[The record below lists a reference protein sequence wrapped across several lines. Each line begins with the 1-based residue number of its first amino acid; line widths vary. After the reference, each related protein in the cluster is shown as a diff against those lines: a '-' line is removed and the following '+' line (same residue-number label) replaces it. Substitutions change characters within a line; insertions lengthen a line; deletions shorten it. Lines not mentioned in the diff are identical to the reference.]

1 MWCVMEA
8 SNDGTVLNATT
19 KFFIKYYMYYD
30 IFFSEFLTIFMIY
43 STQKSVNT
51 RKNKIRQY
59 KRSLFRSW
67 RWLVLRTPKP
77 QI

>member
-43 STQKSVNT
+43 ST
-51 RKNKIRQY
+51 
-59 KRSLFRSW
+59 
-67 RWLVLRTPKP
+67 
-77 QI
+77 